1 VLVSANQGHSQ
12 GNNPYIIESTESF
25 T

>member
-12 GNNPYIIESTESF
+12 GNNPYIIESTEAF